1 MKFYNYINESDDIE
15 KIKKTLEK
23 DCNHY
28 LNQLTSKNF
37 LKKDLLVSGRKKN
50 VDFGIGDIRKKRN
63 PRNTENEFH
72 EWIDGQFN
80 KTFGIKARS
89 QTLFCFDNVSSAT
102 NYGAPHYIFPIGRF
116 EVIWSKEF
124 RDLYSTRP
132 YMDAYGLE
140 GYKEF
145 FLENILPTYIKGNL
159 KDALKSGNEIMLYCE
174 SFQYYMMKSFNKNTH
189 ELLSILQ
196 GE

>member
-37 LKKDLLVSGRKKN
+37 LKKDLLISGRKKN

-72 EWIDGQFN
+72 E
-80 KTFGIKARS
+80 
-89 QTLFCFDNVSSAT
+89 
-102 NYGAPHYIFPIGRF
+102 
-116 EVIWSKEF
+116 
-124 RDLYSTRP
+124 
-132 YMDAYGLE
+132 
-140 GYKEF
+140 
-145 FLENILPTYIKGNL
+145 
-159 KDALKSGNEIMLYCE
+159 
-174 SFQYYMMKSFNKNTH
+174 
-189 ELLSILQ
+189 
-196 GE
+196 